1 MRLFGEGIVIYS
13 TRFLSHSNQVARADS
28 ETADAILARVQLI
41 DTDLNRQ
48 LRKGVRYSSSI
59 SIID

>member
-1 MRLFGEGIVIYS
+1 MPLHHS
-13 TRFLSHSNQVARADS
+13 LLTSNQVARADS

-48 LRKGVRYSSSI
+48 LRKGVRYSNSI